1 MMTASTLMSAVRAL
15 DCTQMIL
22 ELVESGWNVRVA
34 GGFMKIVLKTSF
46 MMPTE
51 ERSYAPYASQ

>member
-1 MMTASTLMSAVRAL
+1 MSAVRAS

-22 ELVESGWNVRVA
+22 ELVESGWNVHVA

-51 ERSYAPYASQ
+51 EKLCPLCLAVV

>member
-1 MMTASTLMSAVRAL
+1 MMTASTQMSAVHAS
-15 DCTQMIL
+15 DCTQMTL
-22 ELVESGWNVRVA
+22 ELVESGWNVHVA

-51 ERSYAPYASQ
+51 ETSYAPYASQ